1 MADFTDGQ
9 SSAGDGEEARRSRRR
24 FLLGAAALGI
34 GGPLLAA
41 CSDDGEGADD
51 SGETAADGAGTTAG
65 EATGTTVADDG
76 GAAGGDL
83 PEVTIGY
90 VTPRTGPLAAFGE
103 ADDFVLATIGAAL
116 GANVTIIDRDSESDP
131 AKAGDVTNELIA
143 EGANLVLV
151 SSTPDTT
158 IPVASACDLA
168 GVPCI
173 STMAPWQPHY
183 LNTGGALGPEAPDP
197 PEAATEWNYHF
208 FWGLED
214 IISNFVELWDTL
226 GVEKVVGGLWPNDPD
241 GLAWSDANVGFPPAL
256 EAAGYTVVDPGR
268 FELDIQDFTA
278 IINQFKDEGVT
289 IVSGVV
295 PPPVFA
301 NFQSQAIQ
309 QGLEVPVITIAKAAL
324 FPSAAESF
332 PSGAGITT
340 EVWWT
345 ANHPFTSS
353 LTGQSAAELAEA
365 FEAEGSQ
372 WTQPLGFAHALFEV
386 AADVLSRAGS
396 SDPEA
401 IREAMAATSMDTVIG
416 PVDFSTGPVPNYSK
430 TPMVMG
436 QWVDGETYPFEL
448 AVVQNTGLPEVPVD
462 AEPQLMS

>member
-1 MADFTDGQ
+1 MGHFTGGQ
-9 SSAGDGEEARRSRRR
+9 PSPEWDELVRRSRRR
-24 FLLGAAALGI
+24 FLLGAAAFSI

-41 CSDDGEGADD
+41 CSDDDGDSDSAEAEPTDAAGAEDTTTTGEG
-51 SGETAADGAGTTAG
+51 EEAAPS
-65 EATGTTVADDG
+65 
-76 GAAGGDL
+76 GDL

-90 VTPRTGPLAAFGE
+90 VTPRTGPLAPFGE
-103 ADDFVLATIGAAL
+103 ADDFVLASIGAAL
-116 GANVTIIDRDSESDP
+116 GATVTIIDKDSESDP
-131 AKAGDVTNELIA
+131 AVAGDVTNELIA
-143 EGANLVLV
+143 EGANLILV

-158 IPVASACDLA
+158 IPVAAACARD
-168 GVPCI
+168 GVPCL

-183 LNTGGALGPEAPDP
+183 LNTGGALGPDAPDP
-197 PEAATEWNYHF
+197 PEAANEWNYHF

-214 IISNFVELWDTL
+214 IIANFIELWDTL
-226 GVEKVVGGLWPNDPD
+226 GVDQVVGGLWPNDPD
-241 GLAWSDANVGFPPAL
+241 GLAWSDAAAGFPPAL

-301 NFQSQAIQ
+301 IFQAQAIQ
-309 QGLEVPVITIAKAAL
+309 QDLQVSVITIAKAAL

-332 PSGAGITT
+332 PAGAGITT

-345 ANHPFTSS
+345 AGHPFTSS
-353 LTGQSAAELAEA
+353 LTGQSAAELAAE
-365 FEAEGSQ
+365 FEAGGAQ

-386 AADVLSRAGS
+386 AADVLRRAGGT
-396 SDPEA
+396 DAVA
-401 IREAMAATSMDTVIG
+401 IRDAIAATTLDTVVG
-416 PVDFSTGPVPNYSK
+416 PVDFASGTGPVPNIAK

-436 QWVDGETYPFEL
+436 QWVEGDTYPLEL
-448 AVVQNTGLPEVPVD
+448 AVVQNSGLPDVPVD
-462 AEPQLMS
+462 AEPQLMA